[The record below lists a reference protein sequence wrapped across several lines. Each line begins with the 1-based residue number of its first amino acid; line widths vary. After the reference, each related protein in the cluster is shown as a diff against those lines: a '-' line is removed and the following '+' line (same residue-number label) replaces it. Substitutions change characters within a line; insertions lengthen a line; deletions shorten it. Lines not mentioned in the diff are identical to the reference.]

1 MFTLENSDLRLTLSA
16 RGTLDE
22 LTCRATGT
30 NHIAR
35 PGMEL
40 WRIILQDEES
50 LVNLVAPGNQPCAAA
65 RAGEALVLTVPRMAY
80 AFHGEMREVEVALR
94 LSVRLEGDTARWTAE
109 VENADPAIRVMEVW
123 APMLNG
129 LRPPA
134 DWALYYPRDCGLRLA
149 DPVTNLGD
157 RGQMFRFGVSNAHLR
172 ELYPGKAAMQWMGLY
187 SEDEGLYVCSEDDSL
202 QTTCLNAERTVGDAP
217 ADDTLFLTFI
227 KYPGQRLGGWTSAPV
242 AVSAHAGDWHAGA
255 KRYRA
260 WAETWIT
267 PPAPPEWV
275 RRMPGLQDVILREQY
290 GKLVYGYEEIP
301 ALHDAAAE
309 VGIDLIKIS
318 GWHTAG
324 HDNAFPDWEAD
335 PAQGGRAALMAQI
348 AKARAR
354 GAKLM
359 LYLQAVQMS
368 RNSQFFAAHGER
380 VAMRDPYGDELADVF
395 NWPGPSTFI
404 PLSSQHRL
412 VCACLSTLEWQ
423 EIIKYRTRYALELG
437 ADCVYLD
444 RLAGYPGYLCFSED
458 HPHDRPCD
466 AYADRVKLG
475 MDCRALVKAKSPE
488 IAIASEY
495 INDAGLQPFDF
506 TIPFGFGVHHG
517 GHNFGELFRYTFP
530 EYIITTQYLNGAEYE
545 RLRFALVMGF
555 RFFFAITW
563 QHEPISSTPPAFRA
577 YAKSLIDLLQAH
589 ADPFLTGKFVDT
601 EGFTCANP
609 ALFAKAYRSE
619 GRYGI
624 AVWNPTEDA
633 QGLAI
638 AAEGRE
644 VTWMGPEGAIR
655 DALPAQGVAVGT
667 ILP

>member
-1 MFTLENSDLRLTLSA
+1 
-16 RGTLDE
+16 
-22 LTCRATGT
+22 
-30 NHIAR
+30 
-35 PGMEL
+35 
-40 WRIILQDEES
+40 
-50 LVNLVAPGNQPCAAA
+50 
-65 RAGEALVLTVPRMAY
+65 
-80 AFHGEMREVEVALR
+80 
-94 LSVRLEGDTARWTAE
+94 
-109 VENADPAIRVMEVW
+109 
-123 APMLNG
+123 
-129 LRPPA
+129 
-134 DWALYYPRDCGLRLA
+134 
-149 DPVTNLGD
+149 
-157 RGQMFRFGVSNAHLR
+157 
-172 ELYPGKAAMQWMGLY
+172 
-187 SEDEGLYVCSEDDSL
+187 
-202 QTTCLNAERTVGDAP
+202 
-217 ADDTLFLTFI
+217 
-227 KYPGQRLGGWTSAPV
+227 
-242 AVSAHAGDWHAGA
+242 
-255 KRYRA
+255 
-260 WAETWIT
+260 
-267 PPAPPEWV
+267 
-275 RRMPGLQDVILREQY
+275 
-290 GKLVYGYEEIP
+290 
-301 ALHDAAAE
+301 
-309 VGIDLIKIS
+309 
-318 GWHTAG
+318 
-324 HDNAFPDWEAD
+324 
-335 PAQGGRAALMAQI
+335 
-348 AKARAR
+348 
-354 GAKLM
+354 
-359 LYLQAVQMS
+359 
-368 RNSQFFAAHGER
+368 
-380 VAMRDPYGDELADVF
+380 
-395 NWPGPSTFI
+395 
-404 PLSSQHRL
+404 
-412 VCACLSTLEWQ
+412 